1 MVAEFSITGGLE
13 IIQVA
18 EAVAREKNLKR
29 DSVMEALQD
38 AVVAVARKKYGHDL
52 KIHADISEK
61 DGNIRIFRDL
71 EVVEFAEDLNTQI
84 DLDHAKEYNKD
95 VKLGEE
101 ISQELPPI
109 DFGRVAG
116 QTFKQV
122 LMQRIREAEREREFE
137 DFKDR
142 IGEIATGVVERVER
156 SGDLL
161 INFGKTETILP
172 RDQLIPRESY
182 RKGDRIRAYISDV
195 RREVKGPQ
203 IFLSRVSNDFLSAL
217 FAQEVPEIYDGLV
230 KIQSVARDPGSR
242 AKVAVFSE
250 DAGIDPV
257 GSCIGP
263 RGSRVTAVYNELQ
276 GEKIDIIEW
285 SSDLATL
292 AVNAIGSKT
301 KDSVV
306 EVVKIVI
313 DEDNRKVIAV
323 VPDEQ
328 LSLAIGRR
336 GQNVRLA
343 SELIGWNIDI
353 TSESQDAQ
361 SSVEEFQ
368 RLSTMF
374 AEALNVEEVIGQ
386 LLASEGFNTV
396 EEVAYVDKA
405 ELLAVEG
412 FEEDLVDELQKRA
425 DEYLQNNP
433 EAAAEAAKPAKTS
446 DDSKELTSIEGITG
460 EVAAKFIKAGVKNND
475 ELADLSTDEFLEIIG
490 EESEINEKQAGDI
503 IIKAREVA
511 GWFDEEDSQE
521 DSVEDNTEEKKK
533 EKASA

>member
-1 MVAEFSITGGLE
+1 MVEEFSITGGLE

-29 DSVMEALQD
+29 DSVISALQE

-52 KIHADISEK
+52 EIHADISEK

-84 DLDHAKEYNKD
+84 DLEHAKEDDPK
-95 VKLGEE
+95 VKLGDTV
-101 ISQELPPI
+101 SQELPPI

-122 LMQRIREAEREREFE
+122 LMQRIREFEREKEFE

-142 IGEIATGVVERVER
+142 VGEIATGVVERAEHNGNLV
-156 SGDLL
+156 
-161 INFGKTETILP
+161 INFGKTETILL
-172 RDQLIPRESY
+172 RDQVIPRENY
-182 RKGDRIRAYISDV
+182 RKGDRIRAYIADV
-195 RREVKGPQ
+195 RREDKGPQ

-230 KIQSVARDPGSR
+230 QINGVARDPGSR
-242 AKVAVFSE
+242 AKVAVYS
-250 DAGIDPV
+250 DDSGIDPV

-285 SSDLATL
+285 SNDLATL

-301 KDSVV
+301 RDSVV
-306 EVVKIVI
+306 EVVKIII
-313 DEDNRKVIAV
+313 DEDNRKVVAV

-353 TSESQDAQ
+353 RSESEEAQ
-361 SSVEEFQ
+361 ASVEEFH
-368 RLSTMF
+368 RLSTLF

-386 LLASEGFNTV
+386 LLASEGFNSV
-396 EEVAYVDKA
+396 EEIAFVEKE

-412 FEEDLVDELQKRA
+412 FEKELVVELQKRA
-425 DEYLQNNP
+425 EEYLENNP
-433 EAAAEAAKPAKTS
+433 EASTS
-446 DDSKELTSIEGITG
+446 SKETVSDEDSKQLTSIEGISG
-460 EVAAKFIKAGVKNND
+460 ELAAKFIKSGVKD
-475 ELADLSTDEFLEIIG
+475 IDDLADLATDEFLEIVG
-490 EESEINEKQAGDI
+490 EDSEFDEAKAGET
-503 IIKAREVA
+503 IIKCRELA
-511 GWFDEEDSQE
+511 GWFDEESSSE
-521 DSVEDNTEEKKK
+521 NEEAVTLAEEKV
-533 EKASA
+533 SA